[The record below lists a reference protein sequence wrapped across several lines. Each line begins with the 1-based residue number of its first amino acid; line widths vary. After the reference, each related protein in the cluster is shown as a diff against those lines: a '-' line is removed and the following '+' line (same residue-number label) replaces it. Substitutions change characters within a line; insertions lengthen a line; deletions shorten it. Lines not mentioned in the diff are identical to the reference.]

1 MGSLRQLLHLCYTYL
16 TMKAELQVQ
25 MKKRFQTF
33 FLKKVLY
40 YYYVNLKLILHQ
52 TLKNSLVTN
61 ERNRFP
67 KEGEYLVSYSPALC
81 KWEIQQQRLLL
92 EYVLWIQLWEQVM
105 FKMTPKVLY
114 SGIHFWQDLL
124 EMQMEK
130 SDFKFL
136 DFSSRIKPGKY
147 SHQEY
152 CPLNMLIK

>member
-33 FLKKVLY
+33 FFKKRVLY

-81 KWEIQQQRLLL
+81 KQEIQQQIEALTGICPMDSTMGIGN
-92 EYVLWIQLWEQVM
+92 VQNDTKS
-105 FKMTPKVLY
+105 F
-114 SGIHFWQDLL
+114 IHFWQDLL

-147 SHQEY
+147 SNQEY